1 MPSCRHHRRI
11 RSLAFGIAAAGMVV
25 VATLGCQTSPA
36 AGLTSCPLPT
46 TEQVHEILTIVP
58 LGTPRDDAIEQLD
71 QAGITGNFGENRS
84 IYYCD
89 LWKRRDG
96 LRWHINVVLLF
107 DDEGKLYA
115 TRPDAAGQVD
125 PSPRSHPV
133 TPATTTRVEMPADPF
148 QQ

>member
-1 MPSCRHHRRI
+1 MPSCRHDCRI
-11 RSLAFGIAAAGMVV
+11 RSLASGVAAAWI
-25 VATLGCQTSPA
+25 VAVAGLGCQTSPA

-58 LGTPRDDAIEQLD
+58 LGTPRDDAIARLGT
-71 QAGITGNFGENRS
+71 AGITGNFGENQS

-107 DDEGKLYA
+107 DDEGNLYA

-125 PSPRSHPV
+125 PSPRSHS
-133 TPATTTRVEMPADPF
+133 TPPPTTRAEIPADPF
-148 QQ
+148 QP